1 MNSITE
7 MFVTLAAGIVFVAA
21 LAVILSKNSN
31 TAAVIQN
38 MASGY
43 GNVLD
48 VAISPVTGKAVAPN
62 LAYAGSSGIGSL
74 TGGFS
79 GGMY

>member
-1 MNSITE
+1 

-48 VAISPVTGKAVAPN
+48 VAISPITGKAVAPN
-62 LAYAGSSGIGSL
+62 LQYAGSTGIGSIN
-74 TGGFS
+74 GGFS
-79 GGMY
+79 GLSMYG